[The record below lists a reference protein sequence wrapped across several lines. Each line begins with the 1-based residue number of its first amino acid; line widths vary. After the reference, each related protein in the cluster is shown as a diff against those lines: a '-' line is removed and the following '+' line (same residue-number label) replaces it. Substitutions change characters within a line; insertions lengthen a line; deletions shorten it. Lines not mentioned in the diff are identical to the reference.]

1 MRANRFEH
9 GLAAHDF
16 SEVFSAAM
24 RVVRGD
30 CWSYDR
36 KHASHMQTYEG
47 REWFKREYNAHD
59 YHPAVYDALRIARPH
74 DWHLLLL
81 EFPHK
86 SVTDPNRL
94 AYTVNERH
102 GEADRQTVTTI
113 GKYLT
118 RHFNGILFDHEIR
131 DIVARYTY
139 SGDIYI
145 TTDLDEIVRA
155 VIRGPSSCMS
165 KHFDIHCDDG
175 VHRHPYAVYDPS
187 LGWSMAIRKSGEE
200 ILGRCLLWTDP
211 DPSGVEDPDA
221 MRVFVRSY
229 KRNPDERSHS
239 GVDESIEAWLK
250 AQGYTKRGGWPDGA
264 KLMRYDVDSGYLM
277 PYIDGD
283 IQTVDP
289 YNQQYMVISDGADM
303 DANNTD
309 GLSGG
314 CRSTCEDCGAS
325 IYSEDDEY
333 FVGRGDDRLVCEH
346 CCENDYTYSYGRRGY
361 QYRVHN
367 DSVIEAD
374 GEYYDAD
381 YLDDNNIVELENGEY
396 TNQDNAVYIESEDAW
411 YHCDDERLCYA
422 EDTER
427 NELMS
432 NCWQC
437 AASDNWYT
445 DETDYVEIDGESY
458 HPDNAPA
465 NEPNE

>member
-1 MRANRFEH
+1 
-9 GLAAHDF
+9 
-16 SEVFSAAM
+16 
-24 RVVRGD
+24 
-30 CWSYDR
+30 
-36 KHASHMQTYEG
+36 
-47 REWFKREYNAHD
+47 
-59 YHPAVYDALRIARPH
+59 
-74 DWHLLLL
+74 
-81 EFPHK
+81 
-86 SVTDPNRL
+86 
-94 AYTVNERH
+94 
-102 GEADRQTVTTI
+102 
-113 GKYLT
+113 
-118 RHFNGILFDHEIR
+118 
-131 DIVARYTY
+131 
-139 SGDIYI
+139 
-145 TTDLDEIVRA
+145 
-155 VIRGPSSCMS
+155 
-165 KHFDIHCDDG
+165 
-175 VHRHPYAVYDPS
+175 
-187 LGWSMAIRKSGEE
+187 MAIRKSGEE
-200 ILGRCLLWTDP
+200 ILGRCLLWTEP
-211 DPSGVEDPDA
+211 DEAEP

-289 YNQQYMVISDGADM
+289 YNQQYMEISDGADIQ
-303 DANNTD
+303 ANNTD

-333 FVGRGDDRLVCEH
+333 FVGRGEDRLVCEH
-346 CCENDYTYSYGRRGY
+346 CCDNDYTYSYGRRGY

-374 GEYYDAD
+374 GEYYDVD

-396 TNQDNAVYIESEDAW
+396 TNKDNAVYIESENEW

-422 EDTER
+422 EDTEQ

-437 AASDNWYT
+437 HATDDWYT
-445 DETDYVEIDGESY
+445 EGIDYIEVDGEKY

>member
-9 GLAAHDF
+9 GLAAMNF
-16 SEVFSAAM
+16 SEIFSAAM

-30 CWSYDR
+30 CFWYDH
-36 KHASHMQTYEG
+36 KHERHVQTYEG
-47 REWFKREYNAHD
+47 REWFQRECNAHD
-59 YHPAVYDALRIARPH
+59 YHPAVLDALRIARPH

-94 AYTVNERH
+94 AYTENERK

-118 RHFNGILFDHEIR
+118 RHFGGILFDHEIR
-131 DIVARYTY
+131 DIVARHTY
-139 SGDIYI
+139 AGQI
-145 TTDLDEIVRA
+145 TITSNLDNMIKA
-155 VIRGPSSCMS
+155 VIIGPSSCMS
-165 KHFDIHCDDG
+165 KRFDICCDDG

-187 LGWSMAIRKSGEE
+187 LGWSMAVRHGDNGEV
-200 ILGRCLLWTDP
+200 LGRCLLWTEP
-211 DPSGVEDPDA
+211 DEAEP

-229 KRNPDERSHS
+229 KRNPNERSHS

-250 AQGYTKRGGWPDGA
+250 SQGYTKRGGWPSGA
-264 KLMRYDVDSGYLM
+264 KLMRYDVGSGYLM

-283 IQTVDP
+283 TQSVDP
-289 YNQQYMVISDGADM
+289 YNQQYMEIGDCADIQ
-303 DANNTD
+303 ANNTD
-309 GLSGG
+309 GTAGG
-314 CRSTCEDCGAS
+314 CRSTCEDCGAN

-333 FVGRGDDRLVCEH
+333 FVGRHDDRLVCES

-381 YLDDNNIVELENGEY
+381 YLDDNSIVELENGEY
-396 TNQDNAVYIESEDAW
+396 THQDNAVFIESENEW

-422 EDTER
+422 EDTEQH
-427 NELMS
+427 ELMS

-437 AASDNWYT
+437 HATDDWYT
-445 DETDYVEIDGESY
+445 DAVDYVEIDGETY